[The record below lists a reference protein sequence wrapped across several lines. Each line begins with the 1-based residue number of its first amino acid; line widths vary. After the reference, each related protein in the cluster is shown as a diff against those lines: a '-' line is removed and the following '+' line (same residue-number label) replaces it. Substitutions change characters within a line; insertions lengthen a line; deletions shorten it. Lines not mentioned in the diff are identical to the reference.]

1 MRAAIRGKQ
10 AAALAAALL
19 LVVVLAVQ
27 VQGTSESGLY
37 LDGPPSVAW
46 RWEATGLLPQGR
58 AFHTATLLADGR
70 VLVVGGF
77 GLSQTTA
84 ALFDPAS
91 NTWSETGPLT
101 TPRYGHTATL
111 LADGRVLVAGGVV
124 DLYSVHSSVELF
136 DPAGG
141 AWTAAADMPTARAFH
156 AAALLPDGKVLV
168 MGGALGQISTSGMA
182 AVELYDPATDTWSYA
197 EPMNK
202 ARAYHSVTVLADG
215 RVLVV
220 GGYAPGNVAEL
231 YDPTTGQWRYT
242 GGRGVALPE
251 RHAAVRLD
259 DGRVYVVGLREYGAA
274 VYDPAAETWMAQDSP
289 AMGEGFAAA
298 LLGDGRVMVS
308 GGFYE
313 YGFPPWPTY
322 VDTVVLVDAT
332 TGLWEYGEWMHAG
345 RAGHTLTRLADGS
358 ILATGGQDAAASAEV
373 FRAHELTEQL
383 FVPLALRGSEE

>member
-1 MRAAIRGKQ
+1 MKAVIRGKR
-10 AAALAAALL
+10 LAAAGLL
-19 LVVVLAVQ
+19 AALIVTLVGAAVGQ
-27 VQGTSESGLY
+27 
-37 LDGPPSVAW
+37 PPVAW
-46 RWEATGLLPQGR
+46 RWEATGPMPQGHVG
-58 AFHTATLLADGR
+58 HTATLLADGR
-70 VLVVGGF
+70 VLVVGDF

-84 ALFDPAS
+84 ALYDPAN

-124 DLYSVHSSVELF
+124 DLYFVRSSVELF
-136 DPAGG
+136 DPATNTW
-141 AWTAAADMPTARAFH
+141 AAAADMPTERAFH

-182 AVELYDPATDTWSYA
+182 AVELYDPATDTWAYA

-202 ARAYHSVTVLADG
+202 ARAYHSATALADG

-231 YDPTTGQWRYT
+231 YDPATGQWRYT
-242 GGRGVALPE
+242 GGRGVAFPE

-259 DGRVYVVGLREYGAA
+259 DGRVYVVGLAGAA
-274 VYDPAAETWMAQDSP
+274 VYDPAAEAWTAQDSP
-289 AMGEGFAAA
+289 AMVEGFAAA

-313 YGFPPWPTY
+313 FGFPPWPTY
-322 VDTVVLVDAT
+322 VDTTVLVDVPS
-332 TGLWEYGEWMHAG
+332 GLWEYANWMQAG

-358 ILATGGQDAAASAEV
+358 ILAAGGLDAAATAEV
-373 FRAHELTEQL
+373 FRAHPLTEQVL
-383 FVPLALRGSEE
+383 VPVIFREMEIE

>member
-10 AAALAAALL
+10 AAALAAALW

-27 VQGTSESGLY
+27 GQGTSERALP
-37 LDGPPSVAW
+37 LDGQPSVAW
-46 RWEATGLLPQGR
+46 RWEATGPLPEGHF
-58 AFHTATLLADGR
+58 FHTATLLADGR
-70 VLVVGGF
+70 VLVVGDF

-84 ALFDPAS
+84 ALYDPAS
-91 NTWSETGPLT
+91 NTWAETGPLT

-124 DLYSVHSSVELF
+124 DQYQVNRSVEVF
-136 DPAGG
+136 DPATNTW
-141 AWTAAADMPTARAFH
+141 AAAADMPTERAFH

-168 MGGALGQISTSGMA
+168 LGGALGQISTSGMA
-182 AVELYDPATDTWSYA
+182 AVELYDPATDTWAYA

-202 ARAYHSVTVLADG
+202 ARAYHSATVLADG

-220 GGYAPGNVAEL
+220 GGYQPGNVAEL
-231 YDPTTGQWRYT
+231 YDPTTGQWHYT
-242 GGRGVALPE
+242 GGRGVAFPE

-259 DGRVYVVGLREYGAA
+259 DGRVYVVGLAGAA
-274 VYDPAAETWMAQDSP
+274 VYDPAAEAWTAQSSP

-298 LLGDGRVMVS
+298 LLGDGRVIVS

-322 VDTVVLVDAT
+322 VDTTVLVDVP
-332 TGLWEYGEWMHAG
+332 TGLWEYANWMQAG

-358 ILATGGQDAAASAEV
+358 VLATGGLNNPTTAEV
-373 FRAHELTEQL
+373 FRAYALTEQL
-383 FVPLALRGSEE
+383 FVPMVMASIAGD